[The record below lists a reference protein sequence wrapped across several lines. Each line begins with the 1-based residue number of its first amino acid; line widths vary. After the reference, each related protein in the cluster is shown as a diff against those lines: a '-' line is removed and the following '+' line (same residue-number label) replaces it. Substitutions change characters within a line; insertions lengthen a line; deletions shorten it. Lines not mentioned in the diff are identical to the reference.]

1 MADAGDPPWVV
12 KMRRDK
18 ARREARTVPMPIL
31 RKGRCR
37 WCTEPLS
44 GRRTSWH
51 AECLEQFYLHTEQ
64 RVQRAHL
71 EARNGRSCALCGADP
86 IRCLKG
92 PPTAEM
98 VRLPDR
104 SIGWIHYESVSFPSA
119 LQVDHEVPIWALSV
133 LPRRDR
139 VAFFGPSNLRL
150 LCPACHKAKTK
161 REAALRS
168 AHRKRNN
175 GA

>member
-1 MADAGDPPWVV
+1 MADAGDPPWLV
-12 KMRRDK
+12 KMRRDR
-18 ARREARTVPMPIL
+18 ARREARTVPMPRL

-37 WCTEPLS
+37 WCAEPLS

-71 EARNGRSCALCGADP
+71 EARDGRCCALCGADP

-92 PPTAEM
+92 DPTAQLVINE
-98 VRLPDR
+98 D
-104 SIGWIHYESVSFPSA
+104 GTTGYIHYHRVSFPSA

-161 REAALRS
+161 REAAVRS
-168 AHRKRNN
+168 AHRKRNK

>member
-1 MADAGDPPWVV
+1 MAHAGDPPWLV
-12 KMRRDK
+12 KMRRDR
-18 ARREARTVPMPIL
+18 ARREARTVPMPRL

-51 AECLEQFYLHTEQ
+51 AACQEQFYLHTALWAQ
-64 RVQRAHL
+64 RSYV
-71 EARNGRSCALCGADP
+71 EARDGRACALCGADP

-92 PPTAEM
+92 VPTSQM
-98 VRLPDR
+98 VRLPDG
-104 SIGWIHYESVSFPSA
+104 STGWIRYHAVSFPSA
-119 LQVDHEVPIWALSV
+119 LELDHEVPIWALSV

-161 REAALRS
+161 REAAVRS
-168 AHRKRNN
+168 ALRRRWRL
-175 GA
+175 